1 MRGRASRRPEFSP
14 EHRVCYLK
22 TSRSFMIVDISDP
35 AKATPTTHMAGIDN
49 AEAWSLS
56 VGAAG
61 AAGAANVAGE
71 REPHHCQPSMT
82 ILPRAVVLSSA
93 WCARLRFAAL
103 MGENRSV
110 RVVRTSPASTRLAM
124 ADRI

>member
-14 EHRVCYLK
+14 EDRVCYLK
-22 TSRSFMIVDISDP
+22 TSRSFMIVDVSDP
-35 AKATPTTHMAGIDN
+35 AKAPHMAGIDN

-61 AAGAANVAGE
+61 AGGTADVAGE